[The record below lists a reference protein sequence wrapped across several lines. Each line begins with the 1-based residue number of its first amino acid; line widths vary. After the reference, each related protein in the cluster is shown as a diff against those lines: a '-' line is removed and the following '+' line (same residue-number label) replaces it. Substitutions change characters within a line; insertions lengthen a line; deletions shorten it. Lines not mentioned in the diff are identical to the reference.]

1 MKLSKA
7 LFAAGCFW
15 HVQFTFSQV
24 RGVVRTTA
32 GYCGGRVANPTYE
45 QVCTGK
51 TGHAEAVFVEFDS
64 SVVSYSDLL
73 DVFWEMHDPTQL
85 NRQGPDVGSQY
96 RSVIFYYS
104 EEQREI
110 AVTSLVKWQKKLGVS
125 KKIVT
130 EVVAAEG
137 FYAAEEYHQD
147 YVKGRKRILPLS
159 TQEFYENSPCFKKT
173 GRKVCGI

>member
-104 EEQREI
+104 EEQREV
-110 AVTSLVKWQKKLGVS
+110 AVNSLV
-125 KKIVT
+125 
-130 EVVAAEG
+130 
-137 FYAAEEYHQD
+137 
-147 YVKGRKRILPLS
+147 
-159 TQEFYENSPCFKKT
+159 
-173 GRKVCGI
+173 

>member
-1 MKLSKA
+1 M
-7 LFAAGCFW
+7 
-15 HVQFTFSQV
+15 
-24 RGVVRTTA
+24 
-32 GYCGGRVANPTYE
+32 
-45 QVCTGK
+45 
-51 TGHAEAVFVEFDS
+51 
-64 SVVSYSDLL
+64 
-73 DVFWEMHDPTQL
+73 
-85 NRQGPDVGSQY
+85 
-96 RSVIFYYS
+96 
-104 EEQREI
+104 
-110 AVTSLVKWQKKLGVS
+110 KWQKKLGVS